1 MDRPDGQAVEARSAD
16 STRRRLL
23 VAAAELIA
31 EVGWGRVTTRAVAE
45 RAALPHG
52 AVSYH
57 FRGKQSMLVA
67 AAVAEVEAMFPDA
80 ALESMASVDELFEWT
95 RTAVSEAGAG
105 AVQAGVLLEAMRESS
120 RDPQLREQIAA
131 VLHRVRERVAELVLS
146 AGETDL
152 RPPEIPAPAAVA
164 TVLVAAGDGLW
175 LHCLLDPDLDVS
187 EAVAAIRALT
197 VRGMR

>member
-1 MDRPDGQAVEARSAD
+1 MEARSAD
-16 STRRRLL
+16 ATRRRLL

-131 VLHRVRERVAELVLS
+131 VLRRLRERVAELVLS
-146 AGETDL
+146 AGATDL

-187 EAVAAIRALT
+187 EAVAAIHALT